1 MSKQERNSTAIEW
14 GLIKE
19 ALCDITAEAEGKPV
33 FVGEM
38 QRDYPGDFKAVKDLL
53 SSTDFLS
60 EQGATFIAASASIK
74 QAQHI
79 SRMIHSEDEGLTSIQ
94 EVLDMQPVNAL
105 TLVHLIRLEREHRAK
120 AAANAKHNQAGGS
133 REIMAKI
140 RETWASGNFETK
152 EKCASEEC
160 DHLGISYDTARKHLR
175 NAPKRS

>member
-120 AAANAKHNQAGGS
+120 AAANAKQ
-133 REIMAKI
+133 IMAKI